1 MAGQP
6 TNWSSVIHFHSAHLS
21 LPISDV
27 VTVLTV
33 ILPIASF
40 INAFVYPNLLKEIE
54 SPNIVQR
61 AIPVALQGIQA
72 IVTTILATILAEGV
86 VPSPALDCVLERD
99 WKLMYK
105 SRDGLSIGYV
115 QDTLNCCGF
124 LDVADRAFP
133 FPVNGSDSTCSE
145 LYGRDLACQEPWRG
159 AMQLHS
165 GVELTIVLLVG
176 ALQVS
181 FCPSLPRN

>member
-1 MAGQP
+1 M
-6 TNWSSVIHFHSAHLS
+6 TSVIHFHSAHLS

-27 VTVLTV
+27 VTALTV

-40 INAFVYPNLLKEIE
+40 INAFVYPNLLKAIE

-61 AIPVALQGIQA
+61 AIPVALQGLQA
-72 IVTTILATILAEGV
+72 IVTTVLATILAEGV
-86 VPSPALDCVLERD
+86 VPSPALDCILERD
-99 WKLMYK
+99 WSRMFD

-133 FPVNGSDSTCSE
+133 FPVNGTDSTCAE
-145 LYGRDLACQEPWRG
+145 LYARDLACKGPWRG

-165 GVELTIVLLVG
+165 GIALSVVLLVG
-176 ALQVS
+176 VMQVRYYAS
-181 FCPSLPRN
+181 PRGYLRS